1 MRPIIVLSN
10 HAFTHILQKAML
22 VPVLLVLSRIMRKI
36 VCRLRLIGYS
46 IRRHIRATA
55 TWNSYPGYPRRAHPN
70 RER

>member
-36 VCRLRLIGYS
+36 VCRLRLNEVS
-46 IRRHIRATA
+46 RQ
-55 TWNSYPGYPRRAHPN
+55 
-70 RER
+70 